1 MVSPLAASKPMSAA
15 AWSCFVCT
23 CAGTGDCGWGCTDR
37 VCCDGDI
44 QLAPAPAPEL
54 SGDVEEETAPDDDDD
69 EGRYV
74 EEEEGWAGTAVV
86 GLDGLE
92 MLVDR
97 GLDMLVESGLSA
109 ADRTVCA
116 PAQCHEME

>member
-1 MVSPLAASKPMSAA
+1 
-15 AWSCFVCT
+15 
-23 CAGTGDCGWGCTDR
+23 

-54 SGDVEEETAPDDDDD
+54 SGDVEEETAPDDDDEED

-97 GLDMLVESGLSA
+97 GLDMFVDSGRSA
-109 ADRTVCA
+109 ADRTGCA
-116 PAQCHEME
+116 PAHCHEMKRELVKKSLE